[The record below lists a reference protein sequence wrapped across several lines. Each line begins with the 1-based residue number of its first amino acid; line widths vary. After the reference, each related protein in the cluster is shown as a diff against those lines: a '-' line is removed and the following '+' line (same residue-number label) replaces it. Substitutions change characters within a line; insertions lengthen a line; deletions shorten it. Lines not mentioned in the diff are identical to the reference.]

1 MYDLAMTEF
10 APITLGRTLRV
21 AQSESFTFTETE
33 HAPRTSLVRHAH
45 EHAAISFVIA
55 GVRTY
60 SFIGRSF
67 DCRAGSAVFVPAG
80 APHSS
85 HFSAERA
92 RGLML
97 EIRRPVAPLESLF
110 AEPRRSIDYEA
121 PARCDD
127 IRLELWLDDDL
138 SVLALESLAFELLAS
153 EMRAANEAR
162 PPRWLERVRELL
174 HVAFKAPP
182 SLAVIA
188 AAARVDRSRLTR
200 GFRRYFHTSI
210 GEYIRALRCRHA
222 RDLIACSDQPLSEV
236 AVECGYADQS
246 HLTRAFRRTY
256 DVTPAQLRRAFKTG
270 RRAIHTMDPC
280 APS

>member
-1 MYDLAMTEF
+1 MSEF

-21 AQSESFTFTETE
+21 AQSESFSFTETE
-33 HAPRTSLVRHAH
+33 HHPRTSLACHAH
-45 EHAAISFVIA
+45 ENPAISFVIA

-60 SFIGRSF
+60 RFSGRSF

-85 HFSAERA
+85 HFAAERA

-97 EIRRPVAPLESLF
+97 EVRRPVAAPHALF
-110 AEPRRSIDYEA
+110 NEPRRAVDHDA

-127 IRLELWLDDDL
+127 IRLEMSLADDL

-153 EMRAANEAR
+153 EMRAATDVR

-182 SLAVIA
+182 PLAAIA
-188 AAARVDRSRLTR
+188 TAAGVDRSSLTR
-200 GFRRYFHTSI
+200 QFRRHFRASI
-210 GEYIRALRCRHA
+210 GEYVRAVRCRRA
-222 RDLIACSDQPLSEV
+222 RSLVACSDLPLSEV
-236 AVECGYADQS
+236 AAECGYADQS

-256 DVTPAQLRRAFKTG
+256 AVTPAQLRRAFKT
-270 RRAIHTMDPC
+270 RRGAMHTMHPC